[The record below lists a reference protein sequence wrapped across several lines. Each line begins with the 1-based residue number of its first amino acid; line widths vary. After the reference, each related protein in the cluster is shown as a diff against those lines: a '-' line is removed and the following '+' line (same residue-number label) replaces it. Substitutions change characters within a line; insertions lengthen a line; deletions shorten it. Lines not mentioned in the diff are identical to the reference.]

1 MSYKKPTLEPFSK
14 PFPAKDNWPKGV
26 NNKSYR
32 YSTEFVQVF
41 NSNKSDRSPTTSA
54 SECKPINKNKYLKM
68 PFGK

>member
-1 MSYKKPTLEPFSK
+1 MSFQKPKTEPFDK
-14 PFPAKDNWPKGV
+14 AFAAKDNWPKGV

-41 NSNKSDRSPTTSA
+41 NNNTADRSPTTSS